1 MPDLFVSST
10 RKCATKGFAM
20 SRNIYAVGDAVT
32 LKDGVL
38 RTVDKDRVWKIVG
51 ILPSDHGEAQY
62 RVRLG
67 GEAHERRIVASD
79 IEAASGHED
88 DPSPVS
94 RSGEPWLKP
103 SSIRIH
109 K

>member
-1 MPDLFVSST
+1 
-10 RKCATKGFAM
+10 M
-20 SRNIYAVGDAVT
+20 SRDIYAVGDTVT
-32 LKDGVL
+32 LRDGL
-38 RTVDKDRVWKIVG
+38 SRTGVTGKVCRIVG

-67 GEAHERRIVASD
+67 GETYERRIVASD
-79 IEAASGHED
+79 IESPGAAAPGEAGGP
-88 DPSPVS
+88 PSAS
-94 RSGEPWLKP
+94 RLGEPWFKP